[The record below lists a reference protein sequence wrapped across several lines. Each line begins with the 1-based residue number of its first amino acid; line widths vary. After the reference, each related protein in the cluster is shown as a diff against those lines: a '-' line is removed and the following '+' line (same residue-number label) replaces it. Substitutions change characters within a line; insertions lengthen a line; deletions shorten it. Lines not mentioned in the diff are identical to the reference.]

1 MEFKR
6 TFAMEAPTNID
17 VQMPMNNRL
26 NISSKRTRET
36 SGMTDEL
43 VYPELLC
50 QNLARKWI
58 QKS

>member
-1 MEFKR
+1 ME
-6 TFAMEAPTNID
+6 EPTNID

-36 SGMTDEL
+36 SEMTDEL

-50 QNLARKWI
+50 QNIARKWML
-58 QKS
+58 